1 MQAFKFFALSSLS
14 VIAFDALASVASVAL
29 GFPYS
34 YTAFGSAALYI
45 VLAFFAARMFG
56 FWAAIALGVVMGIT
70 DVTIGW
76 AVSWAIGP
84 GRYDVGTL
92 TPSDWIFTA
101 LFAAVLGAIYGLIGG
116 SVGTFARRR
125 RPAGEPQP

>member
-14 VIAFDALASVASVAL
+14 VIAFDALASIASVAL

-34 YTAFGSAALYI
+34 YAAFGSAVLYI
-45 VLAFFAARMFG
+45 VFAFFAARMFG
-56 FWAAIALGVVMGIT
+56 FWTALLLGAVMGLT

-92 TPSDWIFTA
+92 TPSDWIYTA

-116 SVGTFARRR
+116 SAGTLTRRWR
-125 RPAGEPQP
+125 AA